1 MSRLLVEFVASGKFL
16 GIDYIS
22 TMSTANGGE
31 TAVKIHLESEQTAK

>member
-1 MSRLLVEFVASGKFL
+1 MGGICGLRKVA

-31 TAVKIHLESEQTAK
+31 TAVKTRLESEQTAK